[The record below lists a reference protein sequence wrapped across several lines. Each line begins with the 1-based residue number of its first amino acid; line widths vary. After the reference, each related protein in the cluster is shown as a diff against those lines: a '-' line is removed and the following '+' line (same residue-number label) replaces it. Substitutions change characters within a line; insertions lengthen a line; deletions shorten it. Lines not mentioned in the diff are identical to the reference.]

1 VPRPRGGCTHVTDAV
16 LCSEVPRGAPLGG
29 QVARVCPVGRL
40 CANRWLVR
48 IWPRLRFASLGP
60 GILAVQVEMDRL
72 KIVQARWSRA
82 ADEYRIWEASGH
94 RDMASWLAAKA
105 KTTKRTARDV
115 AAWCGR
121 VGCSVGQTW
130 CGR

>member
-1 VPRPRGGCTHVTDAV
+1 MKAALGSLSASVRAVSSVDVAIVPVD
-16 LCSEVPRGAPLGG
+16 
-29 QVARVCPVGRL
+29 
-40 CANRWLVR
+40 
-48 IWPRLRFASLGP
+48 SLGP

-94 RDMASWLAAKA
+94 RDMASWLAAMA
-105 KTTKRTARDV
+105 KTTKRTALGV

>member
-1 VPRPRGGCTHVTDAV
+1 MIERVFVSIGGMRERGSVPCRALSV
-16 LCSEVPRGAPLGG
+16 
-29 QVARVCPVGRL
+29 
-40 CANRWLVR
+40 RWLVR

-72 KIVQARWSRA
+72 KIVQARWARA

-94 RDMASWLAAKA
+94 RDMASWLVAMA
-105 KTTKRTARDV
+105 KTTKRTALGV